1 MKHFSLALYSLIIPV
16 LFSCKAPN
24 PDELKKD
31 LLPEITEAYKAG
43 NWNKVI
49 SLTDSLRNSGVPYT
63 DYIGDKGFD
72 MSYCEALIATGTPEK
87 AVNEI
92 TNHVDKINP
101 KDYYAYHTLGV
112 AYMSMQDTTNAIA
125 SFNKSIEIRPS
136 YARPYLFL
144 ARLYAEKDPIQSMKN
159 YESTIQLLADHQLY
173 DDALSIGLEAMDI
186 DSTNIV
192 VLKYLGDACF
202 GKEQLEDA
210 KYLYKSVL
218 KEAAQNGMTN
228 PQIFFE
234 AEYQTAVIEYIENNY
249 EDVLT
254 LLQIIYSNASGFP
267 KTENSVLFGSY
278 VLGAAAA
285 HLMNQPN
292 LSSELLSKAQE
303 IDKEIATQHYNS
315 FLSIKQ

>member
-1 MKHFSLALYSLIIPV
+1 
-16 LFSCKAPN
+16 
-24 PDELKKD
+24 
-31 LLPEITEAYKAG
+31 
-43 NWNKVI
+43 
-49 SLTDSLRNSGVPYT
+49 
-63 DYIGDKGFD
+63 
-72 MSYCEALIATGTPEK
+72 
-87 AVNEI
+87 
-92 TNHVDKINP
+92 
-101 KDYYAYHTLGV
+101 
-112 AYMSMQDTTNAIA
+112 MSMQDTTNAIA

-192 VLKYLGDACF
+192 ILKYLGDACF

-218 KEAAQNGMTN
+218 KEAPQNGMTS

-267 KTENSVLFGSY
+267 KTTDSILFDSY

-285 HLMNQPN
+285 HLMNQPS

-303 IDKEIATQHYNS
+303 IDKELAIQHYNS